1 MGQARPSPFPDN
13 PSIYNITQTASG
25 AIHTLLLT
33 VSGTVYGYG
42 QNGFGQLGLGDVVN
56 RNEPTQIPFG
66 IAIKQVSAGYYFS
79 LILTSNGTVY
89 SFGDNSLGQ
98 TGLADN
104 NVISQQLTPAYI
116 PSSLNVNI
124 TQITTGS
131 YHCAS
136 INSNNQV
143 IVWGNNQNGEIGVRF
158 YSKKD

>member
-1 MGQARPSPFPDN
+1 M
-13 PSIYNITQTASG
+13 
-25 AIHTLLLT
+25 
-33 VSGTVYGYG
+33 
-42 QNGFGQLGLGDVVN
+42 GQLGLGGVFYID
-56 RNEPTQIPFG
+56 EPTQIPFD
-66 IAIKQVSAGYYFS
+66 ITIKQVSVGYVFS
-79 LILTSNGTVY
+79 LILTTNGTVY

-104 NVISQQLTPAYI
+104 TVISQQNTPAYI

-143 IVWGNNQNGEIGVRF
+143 IVWGNNQNGLEKKEEFAEF
-158 YSKKD
+158 YLNKTLFEEENNENLIAFPNQEELR